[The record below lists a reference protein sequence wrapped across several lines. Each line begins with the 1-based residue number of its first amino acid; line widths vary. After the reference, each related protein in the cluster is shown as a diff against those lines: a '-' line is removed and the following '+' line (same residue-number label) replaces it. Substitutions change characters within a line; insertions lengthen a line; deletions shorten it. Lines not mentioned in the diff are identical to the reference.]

1 VIKAIYNLQR
11 VLYFGGKLMKRI
23 FLSILALLFSALIL
37 ISAVD
42 QVQAADDLA
51 ISRDWIGCAVKG
63 YDPYYD
69 KDVFAYKTGSTAI
82 LVVTTTA
89 DYRPIN
95 VSNVIVSF
103 DWGRNYSVSFD
114 PPIKVPRYES
124 RVFTVTLSVPDTSEA
139 SNLFLHSYT
148 IFVEHVNNTI
158 EPKRV
163 LKDET
168 FRNVYTPDFAVYSTD
183 QAEAQELSQIL
194 SEMPEP
200 SYYYY
205 YYYYYSN
212 EARLLCL
219 RADNETAAG
228 NLSYVKGNFLDAK
241 MHYQNALDLIAQAYS
256 AAASFASK
264 YDTAMLRQY
273 ESTAN
278 VFSGLS
284 TAMTLIGIATLLFG
298 IGYIIKYIG
307 TLRKTESQAPT

>member
-1 VIKAIYNLQR
+1 
-11 VLYFGGKLMKRI
+11 MKRI
-23 FLSILALLFSALIL
+23 FLSTLTLLFSTLVL
-37 ISAVD
+37 ISTINR
-42 QVQAADDLA
+42 VQAADDLA
-51 ISRDWIGCAVKG
+51 ISRDWVGCTVRG

-69 KDVFAYKTGSTAI
+69 KNVFAYKTGSTAI
-82 LVVTTTA
+82 LVVTATA
-89 DYRPIN
+89 DYRQIN

-114 PPIKVPRYES
+114 PPMKVPRYES

-148 IFVEHVNNTI
+148 IFVEHVNSTI
-158 EPKRV
+158 EPKKV
-163 LKDET
+163 LKEET
-168 FRNVYTPDFAVYSTD
+168 FKDVYAPDFAVYSTV

-194 SEMPEP
+194 SGMPDP
-200 SYYYY
+200 STY

-228 NLSYVKGNFLDAK
+228 SLSYVKGNFLDAK
-241 MHYQNALDLIAQAYS
+241 MHYQNALDLMAQAYS

-264 YDTAMLRQY
+264 YDAAMLRQF

-284 TAMTLIGIATLLFG
+284 TAMILIGIATLLFG

-307 TLRKTESQAPT
+307 TLRKTDKSQAPT